1 MEVIG
6 KIEYLKLE
14 LMELSYGRLYY
25 FELDLVLL
33 FVIDVKLRLMIMLK
47 RNVEIYICVY
57 LICVYNFLNFLV
69 KEIKIYIFMV

>member
-47 RNVEIYICVY
+47 RNVEIYIRVY

>member
-25 FELDLVLL
+25 FELDLELL

>member
-1 MEVIG
+1 MIG

-25 FELDLVLL
+25 FELDLELL